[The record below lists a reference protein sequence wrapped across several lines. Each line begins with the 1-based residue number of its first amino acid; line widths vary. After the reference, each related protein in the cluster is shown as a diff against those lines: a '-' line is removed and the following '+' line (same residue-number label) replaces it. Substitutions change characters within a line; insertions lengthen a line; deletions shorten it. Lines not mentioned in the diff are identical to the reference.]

1 MIMKQANQKYPKL
14 TLLFCLLFMLAK
26 NSYADDHLA
35 SHRHLADPATLVYN
49 GRVYLYASND
59 DDNTDDKDS
68 GYKMK
73 SIVCISSSDMKNWTD
88 HGVVFEAPRDVTW
101 ASRTWAPSVIARN
114 GKIYLYFGNGGSGI
128 GVATS
133 SSPIGP
139 FKDPLGKKLIDNET
153 PGVQPAKN
161 MWLFDPMAFLD
172 DDGQVYLYFGGNGED
187 NMRVIKLNE
196 DMISVNGRATSF
208 HVPAFFEASWMH
220 KRNGNYYFS
229 YSSNPKAEMRI
240 DYMMSTNPTT
250 GFVYKGVIGAQPPNN
265 NNNNHHGIFE
275 FKGKWYHAY
284 HNRVVAIKK
293 GIPPVYKRNL
303 AIEELNYK
311 PDGSI
316 VQINYTVNGVTQI
329 GTVNPYQRNEA
340 ETLQDQE
347 GIMTKNA
354 ADGGMQIS
362 GMKNN
367 NWIKIQGVDF
377 GKKGPKLFSAQISGL
392 SPGTSLE
399 VRAGSLDGKPIAKLV
414 STGKQAA
421 GLQLHTGKAELI
433 KGKQDLYLVVSGVDS
448 ANGIDIDWWRFQQR

>member
-1 MIMKQANQKYPKL
+1 MKILNQKYVKL
-14 TLLFCLLFMLAK
+14 LLLFCLLLTLAK
-26 NSYADDHLA
+26 NSFADDHIA

-59 DDNTDDKDS
+59 DDNSDDKDS

-101 ASRTWAPSVIARN
+101 ANRTWAPSVIARN

-128 GVATS
+128 GVATA
-133 SSPIGP
+133 SSPTGP

-153 PGVQPAKN
+153 PGIQPAKN

-172 DDGQVYLYFGGNGED
+172 DDGQAYLYFGGNGED

-196 DMISVNGRATSF
+196 DMISINGRATSF

-229 YSSNPKAEMRI
+229 YSSNPRAEMRI
-240 DYMMSTNPTT
+240 DYMMSKSPTT
-250 GFVYKGVIGAQPPNN
+250 GFTYKGVVGAQPPKN

-284 HNRVVAIKK
+284 HNRVVAMQK

-303 AIEELNYK
+303 AIEELNYNA
-311 PDGSI
+311 DGTI
-316 VQINYTVNGVTQI
+316 AQVIYTENGVTQI
-329 GTVNPYQRNEA
+329 GSINPYERNQA
-340 ETLQDQE
+340 EMLQDQN
-347 GIMTKNA
+347 GVATKKND
-354 ADGGMQIS
+354 DGGMLVT
-362 GMKNN
+362 GLKNN
-367 NWIKIQGVDF
+367 AWIKIQGIDF
-377 GKKGPKLFSAQISGL
+377 GKKGPKFFSARLSGL
-392 SPGTSLE
+392 SSGTSLE
-399 VRAGSLDGKPIAKLV
+399 VREGSI
-414 STGKQAA
+414 TGKQIAKMVSSGKEGS
-421 GLQLHTGKAELI
+421 GLQTLTVKTGDV
-433 KGKQDLYLVVSGVDS
+433 KGKVDIYILVTSTNPS
-448 ANGIDIDWWRFQQR
+448 ASLDVDWWSFQQR

>member
-1 MIMKQANQKYPKL
+1 MKELNQKYFKL
-14 TLLFCLLFMLAK
+14 ALLFCLLFTVAK
-26 NSYADDHLA
+26 NSFADDHIA

-59 DDNTDDKDS
+59 DDNSDDKDS

-101 ASRTWAPSVIARN
+101 ANRTWAPSVIARN

-133 SSPIGP
+133 SSPTGP
-139 FKDPLGKKLIDNET
+139 FKDALGKKLIDNET

-172 DDGQVYLYFGGNGED
+172 DDGQAYLYFGGNGED
-187 NMRVIKLNE
+187 NMRVIKLNN
-196 DMISVNGRATSF
+196 DMISVNGQATSF
-208 HVPAFFEASWMH
+208 HVPSFFEASWMH

-229 YSSNPKAEMRI
+229 YSSNPKAQMRI
-240 DYMMSTNPTT
+240 DYMMSKSPTT
-250 GFVYKGVIGAQPPNN
+250 GFTYKGVIGAQPPNN

-303 AIEELNYK
+303 AIEELNYNA
-311 PDGSI
+311 DGTI
-316 VQINYTVNGVTQI
+316 AQVIYTENGVTQI
-329 GTVNPYQRNEA
+329 GAINPYERNQA
-340 ETLQDQE
+340 EMLQDQN
-347 GIMTKNA
+347 GVATKNNDD
-354 ADGGMQIS
+354 DGMLVTGL
-362 GMKNN
+362 KNN
-367 NWIKIQGVDF
+367 AWIKIQGVDF
-377 GKKGPKLFSAQISGL
+377 GKKGPKSFSARLSGL
-392 SPGTSLE
+392 SSGSSLE
-399 VRAGSLDGKPIAKLV
+399 VRIGSI
-414 STGKQAA
+414 TGKQIAKMVSSKKDES
-421 GLQLHTGKAELI
+421 GLQTLSVKTGEV
-433 KGKQDLYLVVSGVDS
+433 KGKVDIYLLVTSSNPS
-448 ANGIDIDWWRFQQR
+448 AFLDIDWWSFQQR